1 MCTVLVTALSRV
13 THLDLLFKTAFSP
26 YFVNLLFCLVL
37 FSETKSHVDHD
48 SLQTTLC
55 LKMTMNQWCFCFQ
68 FTVLITSRIDHA

>member
-1 MCTVLVTALSRV
+1 MCTVLVTTLSRV
-13 THLDLLFKTAFSP
+13 PHLDLLFSP
-26 YFVNLLFCLVL
+26 YYFVNLLFCLVL
-37 FSETKSHVDHD
+37 FSETKSHVDQD

>member
-13 THLDLLFKTAFSP
+13 THLDLLFSP
-26 YFVNLLFCLVL
+26 YYFVNLLFCLVL
-37 FSETKSHVDHD
+37 FSETKSHVDQD

>member
-1 MCTVLVTALSRV
+1 MFYLFILFIYLFICPTEMCTVLVTALSRV

-37 FSETKSHVDHD
+37 FSETKSHVDQD

-55 LKMTMNQWCFCFQ
+55 LKMTMN
-68 FTVLITSRIDHA
+68 